1 MKTAL
6 AHAFHLVIA
15 ACVLPLPSAHAA
27 DKLVVVMDF
36 LPSWKHAAFH
46 LAKVKGWYQQA
57 GLDVQVDDGSGSA
70 NTIAQTAVDKC
81 DLGLASLSAMAV
93 ARSKGTDVIAVAGIV
108 RKNDLG
114 MLVDRK
120 IGAADA
126 KALAGKKLTIYF
138 ESTSFQSLFPP
149 FFKNLGI
156 DQSQISLVPMSP
168 ATAIGTYLAG
178 QGDALITTVPYVLP
192 VVDAKRPSDTLMFAD
207 HRLPL
212 PAHGLVV
219 SRNTLNKKAE
229 PIRRFLVVTARAWD
243 QVWNGNGQE
252 AIDALVSERP
262 NAKLDAGLELK
273 RIAAYKPYSTTR
285 AAEGKPILYM
295 PPEDWEAAIRVMR
308 EAGIIAPDSKAGD
321 FYTNAL
327 LPQS

>member
-1 MKTAL
+1 
-6 AHAFHLVIA
+6 VQPA
-15 ACVLPLPSAHAA
+15 AAA

-57 GLDVQVDDGSGSA
+57 GLEVQVDDGSGSA
-70 NTIAQTAVDKC
+70 NTIAQTATEKC

-93 ARSKGTDVIAVAGIV
+93 ARSKGTDVIAVAGVI

-120 IGAADA
+120 LGAADPRELA
-126 KALAGKKLTIYF
+126 RKKATIYF

-156 DQSQISLVPMSP
+156 DPSQLNLVPMSP

-207 HRLPL
+207 YRLPL

-219 SRNTLNKKAE
+219 SRNVLNRKAD
-229 PIRRFLVVTARAWD
+229 PIRRFLAVTGRAWD
-243 QVWNGNGQE
+243 QVWNGDGQE
-252 AIDALVSERP
+252 AIDALVRERP
-262 NAKLDAGLELK
+262 NAKLDAALELK
-273 RIAAYKPYSTTR
+273 RIAAYKPYATTK
-285 AAEGKPILYM
+285 AAEGKYVLFM

-308 EAGIIAPDSKAGD
+308 DAVIISPDSKATD
-321 FYTNAL
+321 FYTNSL